1 MQTMADERV
10 QSTDLITGMRKN
22 IHNVIPFIGLI
33 GIIAIFSI
41 ITSGRILAVTNM
53 KLIVNQSIILMIAC
67 IGVTFVMSMGSLDF
81 SQGSILAITA
91 VVAAVISRQSIIIS
105 FIAALAAGAAI
116 GLFNGTLLAKVK
128 IPSFIVT
135 ISTLFVFRGLTAFLT
150 RTKPFAIPIA
160 MYGLDNLQFKIIFLA
175 VTLIFGIYL
184 FKYTMFGKHCRA
196 VGAGE
201 RAALYAGVR
210 VVNVK
215 TVAFVISGVLAG
227 LCGFMSVIRTGV
239 ASPTTGLLFEVDV
252 LTALVLGGLPI
263 TGGAKAKIRSGIIGS
278 LMIAFLGNGL
288 VLIGA
293 SANILQL
300 VKGVTFLAAVYLSID
315 REGMVIIK

>member
-1 MQTMADERV
+1 MINERV
-10 QSTDLITGMRKN
+10 QSFDLITGIKKN
-22 IHNVIPFIGLI
+22 IQNIIPFIGLI
-33 GIIAIFSI
+33 IIIAVFSI
-41 ITSGRILAVTNM
+41 VTSGKIMSVRNM
-53 KLIVNQSIILMIAC
+53 KLIINQSIILMIAC
-67 IGVTFVMSMGSLDF
+67 IGVAVVMSMGSLDF

-91 VVAAVISRQSIIIS
+91 VVAAVIARQSMFLS
-105 FIAALAAGAAI
+105 FIGALAAGAVI

-150 RTKPFAIPIA
+150 RTKPFAIPIS
-160 MYGLDNLQFKIIFLA
+160 MYILDNLQFKILLLGI
-175 VTLIFGIYL
+175 TLLIGIYL
-184 FKYTMFGKHCRA
+184 FNYTMFGKHCRA

-201 RAALYAGVR
+201 RAAIYAGVI
-210 VVNVK
+210 VK
-215 TVAFVISGVLAG
+215 KVKIKAFIISGLLGG
-227 LCGFMSVIRTGV
+227 LCGFMSLIRTGV
-239 ASPTTGLLFEVDV
+239 AAPTTGLLFEVDV

-263 TGGAKAKIRSGIIGS
+263 TGGAKAKIRSAIIGS

-293 SANILQL
+293 SAHILQL
-300 VKGVTFLAAVYLSID
+300 VKGITFLVAVYLSID

>member
-1 MQTMADERV
+1 MMNGRV
-10 QSTDLITGMRKN
+10 QSSDLVTDMRKN
-22 IHNVIPFIGLI
+22 IRNIIPFIGLI
-33 GIIAIFSI
+33 GIIAVCSI
-41 ITSGRILAVTNM
+41 VTYGKILSVTNM
-53 KLIVNQSIILMIAC
+53 KLIVNQSITLIIAC

-91 VVAAVISRQSIIIS
+91 IVAAVISRQSVIIS
-105 FIAALAAGAAI
+105 FFGALVAGAVI
-116 GLFNGTLLAKVK
+116 GLFNGTLLSRVK

-150 RTKPFAIPIA
+150 RTKPFAIPLG
-160 MYGLDNLQFKIIFLA
+160 MYVLDNLPFKVLLLA
-175 VTLIFGIYL
+175 VTLFMGIYL
-184 FKYTMFGKHCRA
+184 FNYTMFGKHCRA

-201 RAALYAGVR
+201 RVAFYAGVM
-210 VVNVK
+210 VQNIK
-215 TVAFVISGVLAG
+215 IISFVISGILGG
-227 LCGFMSVIRTGV
+227 LCGFISLIRTGV
-239 ASPTTGLLFEVDV
+239 AAPTTGLLFEVDV

-263 TGGAKAKIRSGIIGS
+263 TGGAKSKIRSAIIGS
-278 LMIAFLGNGL
+278 LMITFLGNGL

-300 VKGVTFLAAVYLSID
+300 VKGITFLAAVYLSID